1 MEMEEEQYEENYEDV
16 CKDYIRNKYVE
27 DGVIASELYE
37 QYSKIPKEEID
48 EIIRKKCYEE
58 QVLYR
63 IERPVERKEIK
74 SESMYQTKT
83 LIKEVDKLPEGIKEG
98 VEQITY
104 ENLPYVCILR
114 IPYVQQL
121 ARLEICFWK
130 STEVLLIERVL
141 CNIPVLYDEKHKIK
155 NFEICRGYFCN
166 QYVNTII
173 LPIVQSYYYEKKIK
187 EGMTEEGIKERKL
200 GANEIGALIDIICDR
215 LIQFKP
221 ECLNKMRYILVDEIG
236 WAQLRI
242 FGRRIEFKRGQSD
255 KCFIPIKGRDG
266 IIFEKSKNITAP
278 GLITLQKGSDIVN
291 KVNFEVYGL
300 MNITAR
306 QPLVRDFKTPII
318 KRVTVYYLRE
328 SQIEL
333 TRNEPNKKEIE
344 VKPRKVFR
352 PITFNRAI
360 VAHIMKWMRTKHDVD
375 NLTHVFPSVLYN
387 KINTRTE
394 NKEAKYRVEAIENIL
409 DELENHK

>member
-1 MEMEEEQYEENYEDV
+1 MEEEYYEENYDDV
-16 CKDYIRNKYVE
+16 CKDYIRSKYVE
-27 DGVIASELYE
+27 DGIIASELYE
-37 QYSKIPKEEID
+37 QYPNIPKKEID

-63 IERPVERKEIK
+63 IEKPIEQKELKVE
-74 SESMYQTKT
+74 SLYQTKT
-83 LIKEVDKLPEGIKEG
+83 LIKEVDELPEGVKEG
-98 VEQITY
+98 VEQIMY
-104 ENLPYVCILR
+104 ENVPNIGILR

-121 ARLEICFWK
+121 SRLRTCFWK
-130 STEVLLIERVL
+130 STEILLIERVL
-141 CNIPVLYDEKHKIK
+141 CGITALYDEKHRIK

-166 QYVNTII
+166 QYVNMII
-173 LPIVQSYYYEKKIK
+173 LPIVQRYYCKKEIK
-187 EGMTEEGIKERKL
+187 EGMTEEVTGERKL
-200 GANEIGALIDIICDR
+200 GISELGTLIDTICDR

-221 ECLNKMRYILVDEIG
+221 DCLNKMRYILVDEIG

-242 FGRRIEFKRGQSD
+242 FGRRIDFKRGQSD
-255 KCFIPIKGRDG
+255 KCFVPIRGQDG
-266 IIFEKSKNITAP
+266 IIFEKSKDITAP

-291 KVNFEVYGL
+291 KVDFKAYGIVNTML
-300 MNITAR
+300 R
-306 QPLVRDFKTPII
+306 YPLVRDFKTPII

-328 SQIEL
+328 TQIKL

-352 PITFNRAI
+352 PMTFDRA
-360 VAHIMKWMRTKHDVD
+360 VAAHIMKWMRTKYDVD
-375 NLTHVFPSVLYN
+375 NLTRIYPSVLFN

-409 DELENHK
+409 NELENHK